1 MQSSSC
7 SPQVGTN
14 RLYTVTA
21 LTGAPVYDR
30 ESPTDPD
37 DPDHQDPDSPDDRD
51 IELAQGGI
59 APEVVHLMLDDG
71 QPCLVGL
78 EACEPMPD
86 RVPIRTFWRQTG
98 VN

>member
-1 MQSSSC
+1 MASSSPG
-7 SPQVGTN
+7 SILPDSMLQ
-14 RLYTVTA
+14 RFQER
-21 LTGAPVYDR
+21 APVYDR